1 MGVRTAVPLVQ
12 VVAMYELAALALA
25 ATQATPVV
33 GPVVVL
39 AGQLVVV

>member
-1 MGVRTAVPLVQ
+1 LVQ
-12 VVAMYELAALALA
+12 VVVMYALAELGLA

-33 GPVVVL
+33 GPVVVA